1 MNVFTPPYRW
11 LSGLLLALL
20 LWLLLAGSALAG
32 VMNRDELA
40 RRYPAPYII
49 GEKDTAIPVWPI
61 FEPNLQQKASE
72 NQLAGYVFE
81 SIDLAPVPGFSGV
94 PVNLLIAIDPRGNF
108 LDVRVLSQH
117 EPVFVGGIGEGPLIA
132 FVDQYKGLSLKQNI
146 KILTGSHVAKYV
158 TADAAELDGITKAT
172 ASVRLINQTILSA
185 ALKVARKKLGF
196 SEARDPEL
204 IARVKLDLSES
215 HTVKDLIDAGLIK
228 HVVLH

>member
-61 FEPNLQQKASE
+61 FEPNFQQKASE
-72 NQLAGYVFE
+72 NQLVGYVFE

-94 PVNLLIAIDPRGNF
+94 PINLLIAIDQRGNF
-108 LDVRVLSQH
+108 LDVKVLSQH
-117 EPVFVGGIGEGPLIA
+117 EPVFVGGLGESPLQA
-132 FVDQYKGLSLKQNI
+132 FVTQYKGLSLKQSI
-146 KILTGSHVAKYV
+146 KILTGFHGTKNVSAEAV
-158 TADAAELDGITKAT
+158 ELDGVTKAT
-172 ASVRLINQTILSA
+172 ASLRIINQSILAS
-185 ALKVARKKLGF
+185 ALKGGR
-196 SEARDPEL
+196 
-204 IARVKLDLSES
+204 
-215 HTVKDLIDAGLIK
+215 
-228 HVVLH
+228 